1 MSDTAKKQVRKLKII
16 EDDPNLSAFEGDL
29 NERVRHFKQ
38 RKKELLA
45 PGQTLTEFASGH
57 LYYGFHKVKGGWVY
71 REWAPGA
78 TAMHLIGEFNNWDRT
93 SHPMKAVG
101 DGNWEIMIPGV
112 RTLTHRSKVKVA
124 VTSAR
129 GTEDRIPLYATYVV
143 QDEKTHNFSAA
154 IWNPRKEF
162 EWTDGKFR
170 PKKNVPPLIYEAHAM
185 GLSVLLDLVHSHA
198 VKNTAEGINGF
209 DGRDDQFF
217 KDGGAG
223 DHPAWGSKVFDYG
236 KNGVVHFLLSNVRFW
251 LEEYHFD
258 GFRFDGVTSMIYLDH
273 GLGSAFTDYRQYF
286 SMNTDVQAVAYLQ
299 LAAELTHEFK
309 RGALCVAEEMSGMPG
324 MCLPVKDG
332 GIGFDYRLSMG
343 LPDFFIKTIKEKQ
356 DGQWNIGRLYYELIS
371 RRPGEKNIAY
381 CESHDQA
388 LVGDKTLMFRL
399 ADKEM
404 YWGMNR
410 GYENMVVERAVALHK
425 MIRLV
430 TIAAGGEGYL
440 NFMGNEFGH
449 PEWID
454 FPREGNG
461 WSFAHARRLWSLAE
475 NGYLR
480 YELLGNFDKAMIA
493 LIRKYDVLE
502 GGMPRCLRQHED
514 DQILAFEKKGCVFVF
529 NFHPTRSQTGLFVP
543 VPEKGDYQVILST
556 DDKTFG
562 GYQNIDKSVVYHTW
576 AHDPQMG
583 DGFVIYL
590 PARTAVVLRK
600 IDK

>member
-101 DGNWEIMIPGV
+101 DGSWEIMIPGV
-112 RTLTHRSKVKVA
+112 RTLRHRSKVKVA

-162 EWTDGKFR
+162 AWTDGKFR
-170 PKKNVPPLIYEAHAM
+170 PKKNVPPLIYEAHVGMATEEERVGTYLEFMRDILPRIKKDGYNTVQLMAVMEHPYYASFGYQVSNFFAASSWYGTPDDLKALINEAHAM

-343 LPDFFIKTIKEKQ
+343 LPDFFIKTIKEQQ

-430 TIAAGGEGYL
+430 
-440 NFMGNEFGH
+440 
-449 PEWID
+449 
-454 FPREGNG
+454 
-461 WSFAHARRLWSLAE
+461 RRLSQLH
-475 NGYLR
+475 GQR
-480 YELLGNFDKAMIA
+480 V
-493 LIRKYDVLE
+493 RPS
-502 GGMPRCLRQHED
+502 GMD
-514 DQILAFEKKGCVFVF
+514 
-529 NFHPTRSQTGLFVP
+529 
-543 VPEKGDYQVILST
+543 
-556 DDKTFG
+556 
-562 GYQNIDKSVVYHTW
+562 
-576 AHDPQMG
+576 
-583 DGFVIYL
+583 
-590 PARTAVVLRK
+590 
-600 IDK
+600 